1 MSENND
7 RKEESDA
14 GEQTGSP
21 DRDDPKN
28 FGDDSQKAS
37 APEVDT
43 DSAEYPSAP
52 GADESPQE
60 PITEES
66 SPSGGPEKKPGGP
79 DADES
84 GKTTG
89 SPYVG
94 KEATR
99 PGESAEGESA
109 EGESAEDHPSTP
121 GEGTNEDNLEQD
133 GGDQNEDS
141 A

>member
-1 MSENND
+1 MTIMSENND

-21 DRDDPKN
+21 DRDNPKN

-37 APEVDT
+37 APEVDA

-66 SPSGGPEKKPGGP
+66 SPSAGPEKKPGGP

-89 SPYVG
+89 SPSND
-94 KEATR
+94 KEAASTDAA
-99 PGESAEGESA
+99 AEGN
-109 EGESAEDHPSTP
+109 SAEDYPSTP
-121 GEGTNEDNLEQD
+121 GEGTNEDDSEQD